1 MVLTLDCPS
10 GCYLQCF
17 FHSLAGKKK
26 RSSLQILRQHCLE
39 PVSGLQ
45 ILPQRGP
52 KASFSQPGCQQPPWE
67 LT

>member
-1 MVLTLDCPS
+1 MALTLDCPS

-26 RSSLQILRQHCLE
+26 RSSLQILRQNCLE

-52 KASFSQPGCQQPPWE
+52 KASFS
-67 LT
+67 